1 MEMERDKVI
10 FFFFDSSLDE
20 GKIRWMEYF
29 KLLNFN
35 RIIESKIQYSEYICI
50 NKEKNKGKSFF
61 NAMI

>member
-1 MEMERDKVI
+1 MEMECDKVI

-29 KLLNFN
+29 VNCN
-35 RIIESKIQYSEYICI
+35 RIIESKIQYSECICI